1 MENSL
6 PANTLSR
13 DERLRGKTNISTLMS
28 KGKWNSCSCFKYCVL
43 CPNGKDFSRI
53 MISVP
58 KRLFKRA
65 VKRNLLKRR
74 IREAYR
80 TRKSILGDL
89 HADIL
94 FQYNT
99 SEILSGSQINGM
111 IQEILNKIS
120 QWESSVK

>member
-1 MENSL
+1 MEDKL
-6 PANTLSR
+6 PSNTLSR
-13 DERLRGKTNISTLMS
+13 KERLRGKTCISILMN
-28 KGKWNSCSCFKYCVL
+28 KGRWSSCACFRYCVFS
-43 CPNGKDFSRI
+43 PNGEDFSRI

-74 IREAYR
+74 IREAFR
-80 TRKSILGDL
+80 TNKTVIGDI

-99 SEILSGSQINGM
+99 SEVLPYSRICEM
-111 IQEILNKIS
+111 IQEILNDIS
-120 QWESSVK
+120 QWEPSEK